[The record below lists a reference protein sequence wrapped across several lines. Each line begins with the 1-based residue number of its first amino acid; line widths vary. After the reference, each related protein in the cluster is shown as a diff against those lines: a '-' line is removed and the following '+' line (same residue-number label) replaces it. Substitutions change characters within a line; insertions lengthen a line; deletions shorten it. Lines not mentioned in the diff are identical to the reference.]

1 MKENETIIIQAKE
14 NLTIQIKNENH
25 TKEELKQKIINY
37 LYDLDVNSY
46 DILEIELIKTIFNK
60 KRNRNS
66 NPQKL
71 KKNLQQL

>member
-37 LYDLDVNSY
+37 LYDLDVNCY

-60 KRNRNS
+60 KEE
-66 NPQKL
+66 
-71 KKNLQQL
+71 